1 MNYVYNDYD
10 IFFEKHSNF
19 INKENKWDDYDTV
32 KFYDYWVKN
41 VNFKEIKK
49 MHKTFDEFYI
59 SKKHTVDLSHNKI
72 LFKKL
77 FNSY

>member
-1 MNYVYNDYD
+1 MLITVLIPRYLHENV
-10 IFFEKHSNF
+10 HSNF

-49 MHKTFDEFYI
+49 MYKIFNKFYI
-59 SKKHTVDLSHNKI
+59 SKKHTYRNVHLGHIKI
-72 LFKKL
+72 
-77 FNSY
+77 